1 MSIFRNDTV
10 GSWTRGGQAIVHN
23 LRMTTQVLFQTMLAG
38 IAIWVMGIVWYV
50 LEKSTTYERFVLVK
64 LAEAA
69 IKVDAAQGTNDPVQF
84 RTPEGQVYWTSADWL
99 VASKLAR
106 ETLHRFEVYL
116 LHGALVSGIFALCAL
131 AYAWIYFTRT
141 GKGLGSNE
149 YLRGARFGTSGQIKR
164 ALFREKKGPLII
176 GGVPVPSAYDT
187 EHILLCGAP
196 GTGKTNIIVKML
208 AGIRAE
214 GKRAIVYDTA
224 GTFVEK
230 FYRPEIDTLLNP
242 LDARTAHWSPWVDV
256 PQEYHYDQI
265 AESTIPEKHGD
276 PFWAK
281 ASRGT
286 LVAVLR
292 KLARQKHTF
301 ISVLLY
307 RLLRSKLKDLAGFVE
322 GTDAAAFI
330 SKEGERTSAG
340 IQAELASVMR
350 SFAYLDDTEDG
361 FSIRDWVEEGG
372 EGSWLFIT
380 VKADQLP
387 SLRPLITVWLDIAIS
402 AIMSLKPDR
411 DRRLYCVI
419 DELPTLQKLPS
430 LSDFLAR
437 ARKYGGCGILGFQ
450 SYPQLEAT
458 YGIQDGA
465 AITGYCSTWVAL
477 RANDTPTAKHVSENL
492 GQVEQVEANEGMS
505 YGVNDMRDGI
515 NLSRMQV
522 TRPLVMH
529 TEVTN
534 LPNLSGFLRFGRNQP
549 VVRFTDSYNT
559 VVDIAAGFVERGG
572 PPRCHATAQQLIK
585 LAQAESRLR
594 DAVDREEG
602 GPSTI
607 AEASGP
613 PSNTPKPARPRKDKA
628 PVATAQ
634 SDLFTQPGEAPN
646 APDVRPD
653 PAPDPRPASS
663 LAPPVRVAVVV
674 DQMLET
680 PIEDLPLPTRQV
692 WSLMV
697 AQQGQ
702 ITSPLVQHGRSDGPR
717 ERAKPA

>member
-1 MSIFRNDTV
+1 VSIFRNDTL

-23 LRMTTQVLFQTMLAG
+23 VRMTTQVFFQTFIAG
-38 IAIWVMGIVWYV
+38 LVIWVMGTVWYA
-50 LEKSTTYERFVLVK
+50 LEKSTEYERFVAMK
-64 LAEAA
+64 IIEATFKA
-69 IKVDAAQGTNDPVQF
+69 DAAPGTNDPVLF
-84 RTPEGQVYWTSADWL
+84 ETPEGRQYWTSADWL
-99 VASKLAR
+99 LASKLAKR
-106 ETLHRFEVYL
+106 ILHSFEVHL
-116 LHGALVSGIFALCAL
+116 VHGALISGIFALGAL
-131 AYAWIYFTRT
+131 AWAWFYFTRT

-149 YLRGARFGTSGQIKR
+149 YLRGARFGTLRQVRR
-164 ALFREKKGPLII
+164 AMWRHKKGALTI
-176 GGVPVPSAYDT
+176 GSVPVPSAFEP

-196 GTGKTNIIVKML
+196 GTGKTNLIVTML
-208 AGIRAE
+208 EGIRTS

-230 FYRPEIDTLLNP
+230 FFRPEVDTLLNP
-242 LDARTAHWSPWVDV
+242 LDQRTARWSPWVDV
-256 PQEYHYDQI
+256 PRDYHYDQI
-265 AESTIPEKHGD
+265 AESTIPDKTGD

-281 ASRGT
+281 AARGT

-292 KLARQKHTF
+292 KLAQQKHTF
-301 ISVLLY
+301 VSLLLD
-307 RLLRSKLKDLAGFVE
+307 RLLRSKLKDLAAFAA

-330 SKEGERTSAG
+330 STEGERTSAG

-361 FSIRDWVEEGG
+361 FSIREWVETGAD
-372 EGSWLFIT
+372 GSWLFIT

-402 AIMSLKPDR
+402 AIMSLVPDR

-458 YGIQDGA
+458 YGIQDAA

-505 YGVNDMRDGI
+505 YGVNDMRDGV

-534 LPNLSGFLRFGRNQP
+534 LPNLSGFLRFGRNLP
-549 VVRFTDSYNT
+549 VVRFDDRFN
-559 VVDIAAGFVERGG
+559 DIPSTSAAFVERTA
-572 PPRCHATAQQLIK
+572 PPIRLASATKLIK
-585 LAQAESRLR
+585 LARAESKVREAIEQEQR
-594 DAVDREEG
+594 QGAAPTPPPSPADAGD
-602 GPSTI
+602 PPPPAPQPDLFS
-607 AEASGP
+607 AEAAP
-613 PSNTPKPARPRKDKA
+613 PMAEEVEVD
-628 PVATAQ
+628 
-634 SDLFTQPGEAPN
+634 DILN
-646 APDVRPD
+646 APMGEM
-653 PAPDPRPASS
+653 PAPPRRVWEV
-663 LAPPVRVAVVV
+663 LAA
-674 DQMLET
+674 
-680 PIEDLPLPTRQV
+680 RQGDIK
-692 WSLMV
+692 SE
-697 AQQGQ
+697 
-702 ITSPLVQHGRSDGPR
+702 LVQHGRADGPR
-717 ERAKPA
+717 EPARPA